1 MTNLTLN
8 GNHLTSEL
16 EQAETPFCDGN
27 TKESYTKEMYFLDFA
42 FAHFNLPILYI
53 LIVFS

>member
-1 MTNLTLN
+1 MV
-8 GNHLTSEL
+8 NHLTSEL

-27 TKESYTKEMYFLDFA
+27 TKESYTKEMYFLDLA